1 MGVAKELDPTQQ
13 LNNNNSEDPKI
24 PIARE
29 VGMTLET
36 DFNFQTP
43 IFFFNFKIYLKVT
56 SIYFIK
62 IKGFSLYLCIIPY

>member
-1 MGVAKELDPTQQ
+1 
-13 LNNNNSEDPKI
+13 
-24 PIARE
+24 
-29 VGMTLET
+29 MTLET